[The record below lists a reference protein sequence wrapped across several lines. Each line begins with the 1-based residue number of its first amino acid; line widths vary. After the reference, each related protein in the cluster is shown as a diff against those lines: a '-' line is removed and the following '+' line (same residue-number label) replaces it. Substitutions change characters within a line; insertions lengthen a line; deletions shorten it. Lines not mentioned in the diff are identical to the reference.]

1 MNRIPKIL
9 IAEDENI
16 IAKDIEKTLI
26 KLGYE
31 VIGSVRSGEK
41 LLEQYPL
48 VKPDLI
54 LMDINLEGELSGIDV
69 SKEINKTREV
79 PVIYLTALADNNTLQ
94 EAKYTEPSGYLIKP
108 FDEDMLRTS
117 IEMGLYKFEIGR
129 RLRERTKELE
139 DERIKSDKLLR
150 DILPS
155 EIVDEFKINGRIT
168 PRLYK
173 NVTIIFTDFEN
184 FTTIAG
190 NMSPGELVT
199 ELNEVFMN
207 FDMIIEKYKLEKL
220 KTIGDSY
227 MIASGLPGEKIDHA
241 ERAVN
246 CAFDMLDYLANRNK
260 YSANKWNMRVGIHS
274 GEVIAGIVGKYKYTY
289 DVWGE
294 SVTIT
299 RYLER
304 YGKPGKINISVSVKQ
319 LLNNGF
325 AFEDSGS
332 ISTGD
337 RSLTSYFVSK
347 GKVYS

>member
-1 MNRIPKIL
+1 MSRSPKIL

-31 VIGSVRSGEK
+31 VVGSVRSGEK

-48 VKPDLI
+48 TRPDLI

-69 SKEINKTREV
+69 SREINKNGDV
-79 PVIYLTALADNNTLQ
+79 PVIYLTALANNNTLQ
-94 EAKYTEPSGYLIKP
+94 EAKYTEPSGYIVKP
-108 FDEDMLRTS
+108 FDEDILRTS

-129 RLRERTKELE
+129 RLRERTRELE

-155 EIVDEFKINGRIT
+155 EIVDEFKRNGNVN

-173 NVTIIFTDFEN
+173 NATIIFTDFEN
-184 FTTIAG
+184 FTSIAG
-190 NMSPGELVT
+190 EMSPGELVT

-207 FDMIIEKYKLEKL
+207 FDMIIEKYQLEKL

-227 MIASGLPGEKIDHA
+227 MIVSGLPREREDHA
-241 ERAVN
+241 EKAVV
-246 CAFDMLDYLANRNK
+246 CSFEMLDYLSNRNK

-274 GEVIAGIVGKYKYTY
+274 GEVIAGIVGKLKYTY

-294 SVTIT
+294 SVTIA

-304 YGKPGKINISVSVKQ
+304 SGKPGKVNISVPVKQ
-319 LLNNGF
+319 FLSNGYV
-325 AFEDSGS
+325 FEDSRDINLGVNN
-332 ISTGD
+332 
-337 RSLTSYFVSK
+337 LTSYFVSK
-347 GKVYS
+347 SKVYS

>member
-16 IAKDIEKTLI
+16 IAKDIEKTLV
-26 KLGYE
+26 KLGYA
-31 VIGSVRSGEK
+31 VVGSVRSGEK

-48 VKPDLI
+48 LKPDLI

-69 SKEINKTREV
+69 SKEINRSGEV

-94 EAKYTEPSGYLIKP
+94 EAKYTEPSGYLVKP

-129 RLRERTKELE
+129 RLRDRTRELE
-139 DERIKSDKLLR
+139 AERIKSDKLLR

-155 EIVDEFKINGRIT
+155 EIVDEFKRNGSVN
-168 PRLYK
+168 PQLYK

-184 FTTIAG
+184 FTSIAG
-190 NMSPGELVT
+190 DMSPGELVT
-199 ELNEVFMN
+199 ELNEIFMN
-207 FDMIIEKYKLEKL
+207 FDMIIEKYQLEKI

-227 MIASGLPGEKIDHA
+227 MIASGLPSERKDHA
-241 ERAVN
+241 QQAVS

-260 YSANKWNMRVGIHS
+260 YSENKWNMRVGIHS
-274 GEVIAGIVGKYKYTY
+274 GEVIAGIVGKLKYTY

-294 SVTIT
+294 SVTIA

-304 YGKPGKINISVSVKQ
+304 YGKPGEINISVPVKE
-319 LLNNGF
+319 LLTNDYTFKVNGNIN
-325 AFEDSGS
+325 AGVND
-332 ISTGD
+332 
-337 RSLTSYFVSK
+337 LTSYFVNK
-347 GKVYS
+347 TKVYS